1 MGTISA
7 SSYAH
12 IFKSKFELNLV
23 YLYVKGKTLIYLRYT
38 DDLIFIWKET
48 KGKSLAFFG
57 TINKAQLSIKFD

>member
-1 MGTISA
+1 MGTLNA

-23 YLYVKGKTLIYLRYT
+23 HLYVKGKTLIYLRYT
-38 DDLIFIWKET
+38 YDLIFIWKET